1 MLQTQFIQLDI
12 TTCAVLEE
20 EKDNDTLKYLSFI
33 NDLISRNFGFHQL
46 LFFNADFLRK
56 TYNYLS

>member
-12 TTCAVLEE
+12 TSCAVLEE

-33 NDLISRNFGFHQL
+33 NDLISTQFWVSSTTVF
-46 LFFNADFLRK
+46 
-56 TYNYLS
+56 